1 MINNINSQKT
11 KDRWNEI
18 IKIFREA
25 CYLSHY
31 NEKKNATEI
40 LEKKLPKMINDWQ
53 KNCGLEKEKY
63 QEKINRSFSLEQL
76 RVANAF
82 LLREALKEEN
92 FQKDSNNK
100 LSAEEDMI
108 ENEIERIID
117 KENFYYTHQ
126 SIQK

>member
-1 MINNINSQKT
+1 MKNNIDSQKT

-31 NEKKNATEI
+31 NEKNNATEI
-40 LEKKLPKMINDWQ
+40 LEKTLPKMINDWQ

-82 LLREALKEEN
+82 LLREALKEET
-92 FQKDSNNK
+92 FQKDSNK
-100 LSAEEDMI
+100 KVSAEEEMM
-108 ENEIERIID
+108 ENEIDRIID

-126 SIQK
+126 CTQK